1 MPQSQVT
8 IPAALFETKT
18 PLTSCLA
25 SFLRNMV
32 IIETLKSISPTSLE
46 KWYLRSPMYAVH
58 G

>member
-18 PLTSCLA
+18 PLTSCLV

-32 IIETLKSISPTSLE
+32 IIETLKSISPTSLG
-46 KWYLRSPMYAVH
+46 K
-58 G
+58 